1 MERMTDRTMRRRGG
15 LGAVELMLAL
25 VLLALAVV
33 PLLGTIV
40 DTGREAGF
48 TGAHLLAN
56 VRVAAMLDAAEA
68 EGWLR
73 MPKGETVVV
82 IAVPPAAG
90 NPPDALWGPVP
101 SEYGEVLYVERLEDG
116 LVRLGA
122 KVRWATKGP
131 GKVIRTSEAGS
142 MRVLRRADGSWT
154 KHVRLDRSGEGLGV
168 AE

>member
-1 MERMTDRTMRRRGG
+1 MNRMMDRTSGKRNG

-48 TGAHLLAN
+48 TEAHLLAN
-56 VRVAAMLDAAEA
+56 VRVAAMLDATESL
-68 EGWLR
+68 GWLEIPQGQSL
-73 MPKGETVVV
+73 MV
-82 IAVPPAAG
+82 IAVPQSAG
-90 NPPDALWGPVP
+90 NPPDALWGPAP
-101 SEYGEVLYVERLEDG
+101 EEYGEVLYAERLEDG

-122 KVRWATKGP
+122 KVRWATKGT
-131 GKVIRTSEAGS
+131 GKTIRTSEAGS
-142 MRVLRRADGSWT
+142 MRVMRRADGSWT
-154 KHVRLDRSGEGLGV
+154 KHVRLDRTGEGLGV